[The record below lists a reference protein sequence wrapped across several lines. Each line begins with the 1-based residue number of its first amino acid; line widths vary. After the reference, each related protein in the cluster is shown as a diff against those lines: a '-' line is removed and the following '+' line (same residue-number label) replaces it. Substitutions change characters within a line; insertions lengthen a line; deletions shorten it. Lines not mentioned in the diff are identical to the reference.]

1 MRLLW
6 TKRGLKRLQS
16 AFDYIADNF
25 YLDYAIQFDTDA
37 RNVALMLPANPQ
49 LGREAFPELDRP
61 EIRKILCNHYNY
73 WIDQLELHIVLAV
86 LFGNLIDQ
94 PQPTQ
99 TMKSLV

>member
-49 LGREAFPELDRP
+49 LGREASRRAAPGGQRSCAADHFAAGFASGFFASLF
-61 EIRKILCNHYNY
+61 
-73 WIDQLELHIVLAV
+73 LAAGFFASAFAAG
-86 LFGNLIDQ
+86 L
-94 PQPTQ
+94 
-99 TMKSLV
+99 

>member
-25 YLDYAIQFDTDA
+25 YLDYAIRFDSDA
-37 RNVALMLPANPQ
+37 RNVAASLRDNPE

-61 EIRKILCNHYNY
+61 EIRKISCRHYNY
-73 WIDQLELHIVLAV
+73 WIYYRVQKRVIEILSVRHTLMNIRTPKQL
-86 LFGNLIDQ
+86 
-94 PQPTQ
+94 
-99 TMKSLV
+99 

>member
-1 MRLLW
+1 MKLLW

-25 YLDYAIQFDTDA
+25 YLDYAIQFDSDA

-61 EIRKILCNHYNY
+61 EIRKISSISVSWMTSSASSDGKRSRMNAA
-73 WIDQLELHIVLAV
+73 II
-86 LFGNLIDQ
+86 GR
-94 PQPTQ
+94 
-99 TMKSLV
+99 

>member
-37 RNVALMLPANPQ
+37 RNVALMLPANP
-49 LGREAFPELDRP
+49 
-61 EIRKILCNHYNY
+61 
-73 WIDQLELHIVLAV
+73 
-86 LFGNLIDQ
+86 
-94 PQPTQ
+94 
-99 TMKSLV
+99 